1 MHKMHK
7 STGTTRMT
15 RLLVQQPTMI
25 LVESTCKSMV
35 LVENEWQKTSKLL
48 WNVSMRKC
56 NAMAGDDISW

>member
-7 STGTTRMT
+7 PTGTTRMT
-15 RLLVQQPTMI
+15 RLLAQLPVI